1 MQAVPSLMCRTM
13 ADGGTGTF
21 GTTAAPIAICRAI
34 RLGRLPVLLSMRGTV
49 RPLWPAVLL
58 AMAGGGLA
66 GILLSAALLAA
77 SGRLPLDPR
86 ALISLLTNPTSAAP
100 TSGPL
105 PGSISGAVWADDCAQ
120 TGLPA
125 TNSQAPAGCRAAPD
139 GLLAG
144 DGQRQPGEPGLSHL
158 LVRLGAGD
166 CPASGLGQ
174 TLTDS
179 SGRFIFS
186 QIPSGRYCVT
196 LSTGDA
202 NNRLLLGPG
211 MWTSPGPSLDS
222 VNRPAV
228 VTSDEPATGVDFS
241 WSPQGGIASGT
252 PSPSASAA
260 PTATLSPSP
269 TSCTEGVGLV
279 EVLQTPD
286 GTIVSPGKAF
296 QRVWRLKNTGTCVW
310 SPAYALV
317 FDQGESMGAPLSLAL
332 TTSVAPNQTLDLA
345 LGLTAP
351 TTPGAHSGSWL
362 MRDSQ
367 GERFGTGAA
376 GDQPLTVKIVVSTA
390 AQPAQNGWKGEY
402 FNNPDLNGPA
412 KLTRTDTL
420 IDFDWGRKAP
430 AAGLPTDDFSV
441 RWTGKA
447 SFDDSAYRFRVW
459 VDDGAR
465 LLVDGDVVLDAWEDG
480 SARELTVDIGL
491 AKGTHSVVL
500 EYYEHAYDARVRLGW
515 EKVASPT
522 ISHWKGEYWPNE
534 SLSGTPRLVRDD
546 ENVDFRWTDGAP
558 VGLPVDSFSAR
569 WTRTVK
575 FSDGDYQ
582 FSVKADDGVRV
593 FIDGTL
599 VLDEWHTVTETT
611 LYTFTRHL
619 SGKHSVKIEYFEHH
633 GQARAMFDWERLS
646 AATATPTASET
657 PETPTDTLEPTN
669 TDTP

>member
-1 MQAVPSLMCRTM
+1 
-13 ADGGTGTF
+13 
-21 GTTAAPIAICRAI
+21 
-34 RLGRLPVLLSMRGTV
+34 MRGTV
-49 RPLWPAVLL
+49 RPLWSAVLL
-58 AMAGGGLA
+58 ALAGGGLA
-66 GILLSAALLAA
+66 GIFLSAALLAA
-77 SGRLPLDPR
+77 SGRIPLDPAAIF
-86 ALISLLTNPTSAAP
+86 ALLSNPTSVAP
-100 TSGPL
+100 TAGPL
-105 PGSISGAVWADDCAQ
+105 PGSISGAVWADECAQ

-125 TNSQAPAGCRAAPD
+125 TNSQMPAGCRAAPD
-139 GLLAG
+139 GLLVG
-144 DGQRQPGEPGLSHL
+144 DGQRQPGEPGLSNL

-166 CPASGLGQ
+166 CPSSASGQ

-202 NNRLLLGPG
+202 NNRSLLGAG
-211 MWTSPGPSLDS
+211 VWTSPDLSLDS
-222 VNRPAV
+222 IHRPAV

-241 WSPQGGIASGT
+241 WSPQGGTASRT
-252 PSPSASAA
+252 PSPSASSA
-260 PTATLSPSP
+260 PTASLSPSP
-269 TSCTEGVGLV
+269 IPCTDGVGLV

-296 QRVWRLKNTGTCVW
+296 QRVWRLKNTGTCDW

-351 TTPGAHSGSWL
+351 ATSGAHSGTWL
-362 MRDSQ
+362 MRNSQ
-367 GERFGTGAA
+367 GERFGTGAQGA
-376 GDQPLTVKIVVSTA
+376 QPLTVKIVVGTA

-402 FNNPDLNGPA
+402 FSNPDLNGSP
-412 KLTRTDTL
+412 KLTRTDTV
-420 IDFDWGRKAP
+420 IDFDWGRSAA
-430 AAGLPTDDFSV
+430 AAGLPVDNFSV

-465 LLVDGDVVLDAWEDG
+465 LLVDGDVVLDDWEDG

-558 VGLPVDSFSAR
+558 VGLPADSFSAR

-599 VLDEWHTVTETT
+599 VLDEWHTVSETT

-633 GQARAMFDWERLS
+633 GEARAMFDWDMETPAIEYPHPLH
-646 AATATPTASET
+646 TPPTPTET
-657 PETPTDTLEPTN
+657 HANGHTD
-669 TDTP
+669 